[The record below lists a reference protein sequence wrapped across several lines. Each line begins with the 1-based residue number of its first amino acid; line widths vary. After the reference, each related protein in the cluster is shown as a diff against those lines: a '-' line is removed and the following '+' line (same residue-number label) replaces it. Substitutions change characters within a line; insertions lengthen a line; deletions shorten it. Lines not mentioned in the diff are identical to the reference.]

1 MSQAESAQAFMPD
14 GEDGQ
19 HFESFMAFERTE
31 WREGYVRIRVTLGPQ
46 HRNRQGFIHGGV
58 IGALLD
64 SAGMFAG
71 TFDVETGRGK
81 AAVTVSTACQFIG
94 STKGESVEA
103 IGELT
108 RAGRSLYFSDA
119 KVTDPETGAVLAS
132 GQGTYKYR

>member
-1 MSQAESAQAFMPD
+1 MSQAYMPE

-19 HFESFMAFERTE
+19 HFESSMAFERVE

-58 IGALLD
+58 LGALLD

-71 TFDVETGRGK
+71 TYDPETGRGK
-81 AAVTVSTACQFIG
+81 AAVTVSTAAQYIG
-94 STKGESVEA
+94 ATKGDVVEA
-103 IGELT
+103 VGVLT

-119 KVTDPETGAVLAS
+119 KVTDPETGAVLAA
-132 GQGTYKYR
+132 GQGTFKYR

>member
-1 MSQAESAQAFMPD
+1 MSETWSAPAFMPE

-19 HFESFMAFERTE
+19 HFEGVMAFERVE
-31 WREGYVRIRVTLGPQ
+31 WRQGYVRIRVTLGPQ

-71 TFDVETGRGK
+71 TYDPQTGRGK

-94 STKGESVEA
+94 ASKGDAVEA

-108 RAGRSLYFSDA
+108 RAGRSLYFADA
-119 KVTDPETGAVLAS
+119 KVLDPETGGVLAS

>member
-1 MSQAESAQAFMPD
+1 MNQAFMPE

-19 HFESFMAFERTE
+19 HFEAFMAFERVE
-31 WREGYVRIRVTLGPQ
+31 WREGHARIRVTLGPQ

-71 TFDVETGRGK
+71 TYDPATGRGR

-94 STKGESVEA
+94 STKGNVVEA
-103 IGELT
+103 VGELT
-108 RAGRSLYFSDA
+108 RAGRSMYFADA
-119 KVTDPETGAVLAS
+119 KVLDPETGAVLAS

>member
-1 MSQAESAQAFMPD
+1 MTEAYMPE
-14 GEDGQ
+14 GEDGG
-19 HFESFMAFERTE
+19 HFEAVMAFDRVE
-31 WREGYVRIRVTLGPQ
+31 WRQGFVRIRVALGPQ

-71 TFDVETGRGK
+71 TFDPQTGRGK
-81 AAVTVSTACQFIG
+81 AAVTVSTACQYIG
-94 STKGESVEA
+94 TTKGDRVEA
-103 IGELT
+103 VGELT

-119 KVTDPETGAVLAS
+119 RVIDPATGAVLAS